1 MNNVFCVTSYNSV
14 GCTFIDWSV
23 YFLSNQ
29 TQHYNVKS
37 TSWLPVSSNPLTE
50 LNAHV
55 HAKNHPQGY
64 ATTKSFI
71 EHIESLPSNGLH
83 SIYPWALAP
92 SAAAEC
98 LNLPPESIGDPTA
111 FDHIN
116 QFRKDDYTKLLNL
129 CREKQIKTVFVKSD
143 PQSILYFQKKRVL
156 EHLLLDHKTTAT
168 TQQQLNDEFQTVFF
182 NRSLSEWQDKGLTE
196 IWDVRERLALD
207 TRPFDQNL
215 INFVPDLQHPNLWIN
230 SIDLWT
236 RTPAVLEK
244 ILKFLDLPLDH
255 EKFTQWLPI
264 CREWQK
270 IQLDILEFCF
280 NQEHIVNAIINN
292 WHYDIDLT
300 FDQEVIIQHCLIYQ
314 HGLNLKTWQLEKFPK
329 NTKDLHKLLEDNIHQ
344 VPKIY

>member
-29 TQHYNVKS
+29 SQYYNVES
-37 TSWLPVSSNPLTE
+37 NTWLPVSPNPLTE
-50 LNAHV
+50 LNAHG
-55 HAKNHPQGY
+55 HKKNHPQGY

-71 EHIESLPSNGLH
+71 EHIESLTSDRLH
-83 SIYPWALAP
+83 SIYPWALV
-92 SAAAEC
+92 SGAAAEY
-98 LNLPPESIGDPTA
+98 LGLPPESISDPSA
-111 FDHIN
+111 LKHITE
-116 QFRKDDYTKLLNL
+116 FKKDDYNKLLNL
-129 CREKQIKTVFVKSD
+129 CREKQIKTVFVQTD
-143 PQSILYFQKKRVL
+143 PRSILYFQKKRVL
-156 EHLLLDHKTTAT
+156 AHLLLDYKTTAT
-168 TQQQLNDEFQTVFF
+168 NEQQFNDEFQTVFF
-182 NRSLSEWQDKGLTE
+182 NNSLTDWKNKGLTE

-207 TRPFDQNL
+207 TRPFDQDL
-215 INFVPDLQHPNLWIN
+215 INFVPDLQHPHLWIN

-236 RTPAVLEK
+236 RTPMVLEK
-244 ILKFLDLPLDH
+244 ILKFLELPLDN

-264 CREWQK
+264 CSKWQK

-280 NQEHIVNAIINN
+280 NQEHIVDAIINN
-292 WHYDIDLT
+292 WHYEIDLT